1 MRRIFPLAL
10 LILFLVGTTVGVY
23 LGLTSRRPLNVW
35 DLQPLWRAG
44 RWIAEGRGS
53 PYSDELTDLLQ
64 RESYGRLVAEGEDPR
79 AFVYPPYALL
89 VLLPVIVLPLPWAQA
104 AWFTV
109 LLLGIV
115 TGIVGAMWLGGWQ
128 LPTWQMLLTVLWG
141 SLLYPIAWAFV
152 LGQVSILILALLVA
166 ALLAVR
172 SDREGWAGVFLALTT
187 IKPQMSFLLAPA
199 LLLWALAKRRF
210 RFVWS
215 FGGAMMILV
224 LGSFIM
230 VPGWPAQVV
239 HAGAGYFEV
248 QPFPPPVALLGKW
261 IGGGA
266 SQTVT
271 GLLVTLLLGGLAW
284 AWWQERRAAPL
295 PRRATGLTLVVTAL
309 IAPRTSIVN
318 QASLFIPLCLL
329 FAEMARRGRRWRR
342 MAFAIGIL
350 LLVGLWA
357 VDLLCF
363 PPLNSGEHWHA
374 QQRIL
379 SPILPTLLLIGLGT
393 WPWWTRKRARRR

>member
-1 MRRIFPLAL
+1 MRRVFPWAL
-10 LILFLVGTTVGVY
+10 LIFFLAGTTVGIY

-64 RESYGRLVAEGEDPR
+64 RESYGRPVVEGEDPR

-89 VLLPVIVLPLPWAQA
+89 LVFPVIVLPLPWAQA
-104 AWFTV
+104 AWFAV

-115 TGIVGAMWLGGWQ
+115 AGIVGAVRLAGWP
-128 LPTWQMLLTVLWG
+128 LSAWQMLFIVLWG
-141 SLLYPIAWAFV
+141 LLLYPIAWAFA
-152 LGQVSILILALLVA
+152 LGQVSILVFALLVA
-166 ALLAVR
+166 ALLAIR
-172 SDREGWAGVFLALTT
+172 SGREGWAGGGLALAT
-187 IKPQMSFLLAPA
+187 IKPQMSFLLVPA

-210 RFVWS
+210 RLLGS
-215 FGGAMMILV
+215 FGGAMAVLL
-224 LGSFIM
+224 LGSFIA

-239 HAGAGYFEV
+239 RAGAGYFEM
-248 QPFPPPVALLGKW
+248 QPFPPPAALLGKW
-261 IGGGA
+261 IGDGVYQA
-266 SQTVT
+266 VT
-271 GLLVTLLLGGLAW
+271 GLLVALLLVGLAW
-284 AWWQERRAAPL
+284 AWWWERRAPSL
-295 PRRATGLTLVVTAL
+295 PRWATGLTLVITAL

-318 QASLFIPLCLL
+318 QTSLFIPLCLL

-342 MAFAIGIL
+342 VAFALGAL
-350 LLVGLWA
+350 LLVGLWV

-363 PPLNSGEHWHA
+363 PPLSSGEHWHA

-379 SPILPTLLLIGLGT
+379 SPVLPILLLIGLGT
-393 WPWWTRKRARRR
+393 WPWWARKGACRR

>member
-1 MRRIFPLAL
+1 VRKVFPWVL
-10 LILFLVGTTVGVY
+10 LFLFLAGTTVGIY
-23 LGLTSRRPLNVW
+23 LGLTSRRPLHVW

-44 RWIAEGRGS
+44 RWIAAGRGS

-64 RESYGRLVAEGEDPR
+64 LESYGRPAAVGEDPR

-89 VLLPVIVLPLPWAQA
+89 VVLPVIVLPLPWAQA

-115 TGIVGAMWLGGWQ
+115 VGIVGAMRLAGWR
-128 LPTWQMLLTVLWG
+128 LPAWQMLLTVLWG
-141 SLLYPIAWAFV
+141 SLLYPIAWAFA
-152 LGQVSILILALLVA
+152 LGQVSILVFALLVA
-166 ALLAVR
+166 ALLAIR
-172 SDREGWAGVFLALTT
+172 SGREGWAGVLLALTT
-187 IKPQMSFLLAPA
+187 IKPQMSFLLVPA

-210 RFVWS
+210 WLLGS
-215 FGGAMMILV
+215 FGGAMAVLL
-224 LGSFIM
+224 LGSSIV

-239 HAGAGYFEV
+239 RAGAGYFEA
-248 QPFPPPVALLGKW
+248 QPFPPPVALLGEGVGSAGW
-261 IGGGA
+261 M
-266 SQTVT
+266 VT
-271 GLLVTLLLGGLAW
+271 GLLLVLLLAGLAW
-284 AWWQERRAAPL
+284 AWWRERHAPVL
-295 PRRATGLTLVVTAL
+295 PPWATGLTLVVTAL
-309 IAPRTSIVN
+309 VAPRTSIVN

-329 FAEMARRGRRWRR
+329 FAEMARRGRCWQWV
-342 MAFAIGIL
+342 AFALGVL

-379 SPILPTLLLIGLGT
+379 SPVLPSLLLVGLGT
-393 WPWWTRKRARRR
+393 CPWWAGKGARRR